1 MRILRLFKVG
11 REEFSVT
18 EIARLTNLPKSTAS
32 RLITMMADEGFLSKN
47 PKTNH
52 YRLGLSILSLGG
64 VINSHRE
71 LFVEAQPIVH
81 RIVDELGET
90 AHICLLENEEV
101 AYLFRTEGKDSARL
115 LTYMGRKNP
124 IHCTS
129 EGLAILA
136 FQDDKLIQKYLE
148 KDLYSY
154 TPSTIVDKN
163 KLLEYLINVKNSG
176 YAVSKDHYY
185 EGFVGIAAPIR
196 DYTESVVASV
206 SVIGPTTRISEEK
219 YPYFIEKITKA
230 AEEISML
237 MGYYFD

>member
-154 TPSTIVDKN
+154 TGSTIVDKN

>member
-18 EIARLTNLPKSTAS
+18 DIAKQTNLPKSTAS
-32 RLITMMADEGFLSKN
+32 RLITMMVDEGFLTKN
-47 PKTNH
+47 PKTNQ

-71 LFVEAQPIVH
+71 LYMEAQPIVH
-81 RIVDELGET
+81 QIVEELGET
-90 AHICLLENEEV
+90 AHICLLENDEI
-101 AYLFRTEGKDSARL
+101 AYLFRTEGKESVRL

-124 IHCTS
+124 VHCTS

-136 FQDDKLIQKYLE
+136 FQDEKVIQKYLE
-148 KDLYSY
+148 KDLYAY
-154 TPSTIVDKN
+154 TESTITDKEQLQDF
-163 KLLEYLINVKNSG
+163 LLRIQNDG
-176 YAVSKDHYY
+176 YVVSKDHYY

-196 DYTESVVASV
+196 DYTENVVASI
-206 SVIGPTTRISEEK
+206 SVVGPTSRITEEK
-219 YPYFIEKITKA
+219 YPYFIKKITKA